1 VRSASTTTI
10 ALALALAGSL
20 ASPGPASGKAG
31 APAAGATTIA
41 PRGPTEEPGGFRMS
55 SDPKV
60 ITVFGDTA
68 QFREYVDRFYVLHGQ
83 MQTARETFSRDV
95 QLVVATL
102 AAHAEVAKG
111 KARCPVDA
119 IALAYARAF
128 HNGQTYHML
137 GKELEAQ
144 HTSIE
149 ELDDLGETA
158 GLTPDYRWRVTRA
171 LKLYPQ
177 VLRDF
182 REMKVAFQEQ
192 LAAELQFAGC
202 DAGQLVAK
210 GDELQKSG
218 AAPET
223 VAMPAP
229 PPAKLNPRDKVVAPV
244 SATTVTF
251 FVDNATCEGAMRVYV
266 DGLLVGE
273 VGGRAKAAFR
283 AASGRHD
290 MCLVQSSKPLQCGDP
305 GTLRKAYIHDGWSVM
320 LRCD

>member
-1 VRSASTTTI
+1 MRVRVVVSI
-10 ALALALAGSL
+10 ALATVVAATSISAAAKGTSMANL
-20 ASPGPASGKAG
+20 
-31 APAAGATTIA
+31 PAAPKIA
-41 PRGPTEEPGGFRMS
+41 PDEPGGFRMA
-55 SDPKV
+55 SDPKI

-68 QFREYVDRFYVLHGQ
+68 QFRMYVDRFFELYAQ
-83 MQTARETFSRDV
+83 MQAARESFSRDV
-95 QLVVATL
+95 QQVVGTL

-111 KARCPVDA
+111 KSRCPVDA

-128 HNGQTYHML
+128 HLGQSYHQL

-144 HTSIE
+144 HASIK
-149 ELDDLGETA
+149 ELDDLGETS
-158 GLTPDYRWRVTRA
+158 GLTPDYRWKVARA
-171 LKLYPQ
+171 VKLYPQ

-192 LAAELQFAGC
+192 LAGELQFAGC
-202 DAGQLVAK
+202 DAAVLVAK
-210 GDELQKSG
+210 GDELDKAG
-218 AAPET
+218 ATTDAQ
-223 VAMPAP
+223 VMPAP
-229 PPAKLNPRDKVVAPV
+229 PPAKLNPRDKPVVPV

-251 FVDNATCEGAMRVYV
+251 FVDNGTCEGAMRVYV

-290 MCLVQSSKPLQCGDP
+290 MCLLQSTSPEQCGDT
-305 GTLRKAYIHDGWSVM
+305 GTLRKTYIHDGWSIT

>member
-1 VRSASTTTI
+1 MRLVPFI
-10 ALALALAGSL
+10 ALALLAALPPSAVS
-20 ASPGPASGKAG
+20 AKATAPSR
-31 APAAGATTIA
+31 APATVKL
-41 PRGPTEEPGGFRMS
+41 PPEEPGGFRMA

-68 QFREYVDRFYVLHGQ
+68 QFREYVDRFHTLYAQ
-83 MQTARETFSRDV
+83 MQAARESFSRDV
-95 QLVVATL
+95 QQVVGTL
-102 AAHAEVAKG
+102 AAHAEAAKG
-111 KARCPVDA
+111 KARCPADA

-128 HNGQTYHML
+128 HLGQSYHTL

-144 HTSIE
+144 HASIK
-149 ELDDLGETA
+149 ELDDLGETS
-158 GLTPDYRWRVTRA
+158 GLTPDYRWKVTRA
-171 LKLYPQ
+171 IKLYPQ

-192 LAAELQFAGC
+192 LAGELQFAGC
-202 DAGQLVAK
+202 DAAMLVAK
-210 GDELQKSG
+210 GDELDKAG
-218 AAPET
+218 ASHDQ
-223 VAMPAP
+223 VMPAP
-229 PPAKLNPRDKVVAPV
+229 PPAKLNPRDKVVVPV

-251 FVDNATCEGAMRVYV
+251 FVDNGTCDGAMRVYV

-290 MCLVQSSKPLQCGDP
+290 MCLLQSTAPVQCGDT
-305 GTLRKAYIHDGWSVM
+305 GTLRRTYIHDGWSIT